1 MNCNYL
7 DSKSCRGMSILYGM
21 IYTPNGNEK
30 KRFCENEV
38 FNNCPKL
45 VELTILN
52 ATNSHLKAHYR
63 TQHSK
68 NYHQ

>member
-7 DSKSCRGMSILYGM
+7 DNKSCRGMSILYGM
-21 IYTPNGNEK
+21 IYAPNGNEK

-45 VELTILN
+45 VELAILKGK
-52 ATNSHLKAHYR
+52 NSRLKSLYP
-63 TQHSK
+63 TL
-68 NYHQ
+68 